1 MVSAAVWIISL
12 TVVAGTVLGLWHLR
26 ASERVGRPPLWM
38 GIAHGSA
45 GAVGLGL
52 LVLALGGPP
61 RGAASGTASFG
72 PTAAWLFGAALVSGA
87 VIMARR
93 KRGPAITM
101 IVHAGLAVTG
111 WVLLLAWTSL
121 G

>member
-1 MVSAAVWIISL
+1 MLTASVWLLSLAVI
-12 TVVAGTVLGLWHLR
+12 AGTILGLWHIR
-26 ASERVGRPPLWM
+26 ASEGVGRPPLWI
-38 GIAHGSA
+38 GIAHGVA
-45 GAVGLGL
+45 GGIGLAL
-52 LVLALGGPP
+52 LVPVLNGPA

-72 PTAAWLFGAALVSGA
+72 PMAGWLFGAALITGA
-87 VIMARR
+87 FVLVRR

-111 WVLLLAWTSL
+111 WVLLLAWNSL